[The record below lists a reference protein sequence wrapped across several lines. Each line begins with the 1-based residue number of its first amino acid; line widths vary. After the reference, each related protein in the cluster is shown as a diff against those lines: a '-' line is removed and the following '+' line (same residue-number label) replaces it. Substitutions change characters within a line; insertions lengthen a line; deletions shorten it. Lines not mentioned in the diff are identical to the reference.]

1 MNKIIA
7 VLVLILIAVG
17 VLMYKLPQSS
27 WQTYSNPDLG
37 ISFDYPPEWGEVD
50 AEVPN
55 SQIVFSTGDT
65 YQYVVFTKHDV
76 AKENLSQK
84 CPQPKIIQ
92 NNAYCRLF
100 ENGSDYMYE
109 FVALTD
115 GLLQQ
120 VAIVKNILIAQ
131 KIQGVHDLQSILDR
145 TADPAVLQK
154 IDTFEKVM
162 LTLEVK

>member
-7 VLVLILIAVG
+7 VRLILIAVG

-27 WQTYSNPDLG
+27 WQIFLNPDLG
-37 ISFDYPPEWGEVD
+37 IGFDYPPGGER
-50 AEVPN
+50 
-55 SQIVFSTGDT
+55 SMRKSRIVRLFFTGDT
-65 YQYVVFTKHDV
+65 YQYVVLQNMLRKKIFP
-76 AKENLSQK
+76 K

-120 VAIVKNILIAQ
+120 VTNRKKYSHCS
-131 KIQGVHDLQSILDR
+131 KIQGVHDLIHPRPYRRS
-145 TADPAVLQK
+145 AVLQK
-154 IDTFEKVM
+154 STPSK
-162 LTLEVK
+162 K